1 MINLIYMLKL
11 NHKILIFVIFRE
23 ILMHVKNLNILLVR
37 LIYLTI
43 IILIKIQYIIYIFTI
58 KLKVIFF

>member
-43 IILIKIQYIIYIFTI
+43 IILIII
-58 KLKVIFF
+58 